1 MNILTFDIEEWFHI
15 LDHKYTKT
23 EKQWDDFEYRIE
35 SNLERI
41 LELLEKKNQKATFFC
56 LGWIAKKFPN
66 ILRKIDCNNY
76 EIGSHSNLHTLAYD
90 QTRNEFKKDLLDS
103 IKNIE
108 DIIGKKVIYYRAPGF
123 SLINKN
129 KWVFEELIE
138 AGIEID
144 CSIFPAKRSHGGF
157 LEFPSNHP
165 SIIKIRDKKIKEFPI
180 NTFDF
185 AKKNIIF
192 SGGGYFR
199 LFPYFLIYLLT
210 KRSDYLMTYFHPRD
224 FDVNQPIIK
233 TLNTYR
239 RFKSY
244 YGIKSA
250 FCKLERLISDFDF
263 IDIFEA
269 NKLVKWDKNIEI
281 NYENL

>member
-15 LDHKYTKT
+15 LDHDPTKT
-23 EKQWDDFEYRIE
+23 EKQWDSFEYRIE
-35 SNLERI
+35 SNIERI
-41 LELLEKKNQKATFFC
+41 LELLESKNQKATFFC

-66 ILRKIDCNNY
+66 ILKKIDFNNY
-76 EIGSHSNLHTLAYD
+76 EIGSHSNLHSLTYD
-90 QTRNEFKKDLLDS
+90 QTRDEFRNDLFDS

-108 DIIGKKVIYYRAPGF
+108 DVIGKKVIYYRAPGF

-144 CSIFPAKRSHGGF
+144 CSIFPARRSHGGF
-157 LEFPSNHP
+157 SDFPSSYP
-165 SIIKIRDKKIKEFPI
+165 SIIKIGDKKIKEFPI
-180 NTFDF
+180 NTISF

-199 LFPYFLIYLLT
+199 LFPYFLIYMLT
-210 KRSDYLMTYFHPRD
+210 KRSKYLMTYFHPRD
-224 FDVNQPIIK
+224 FDDAQPIIK
-233 TLNTYR
+233 TLSPFR

-244 YGIKSA
+244 YGLKSA
-250 FCKLERLISDFDF
+250 FSKLERLISDFDF
-263 IDIFEA
+263 VDIHEA
-269 NKLVKWDKNIEI
+269 NKLVKWDNNIEI